1 MQFGDLEL
9 ISLCD
14 GSFRLDGGA
23 MFGVVPKPLWERRA
37 PADARNRIRLSMRPL
52 LVRGDRTLVIDAG
65 VGEKMDP
72 KSIEIYAIDRT
83 PTLSDGLAA
92 AGLGEADVDLVLAS
106 HLHFDHAG
114 GFTRRDPSG
123 ALVPVFPRA
132 RYVARTAEFE
142 DATHPNERNRAS
154 YLIENYGPLGDAG
167 VLDLIP
173 GDATIMPGVRVVRTG
188 GHTMHHQIVYIES
201 GGRTAVFAADLIPTT
216 AHIDNAWV
224 MGYDLYP
231 MDTLAFKR
239 AFIREA
245 IDREYLIFFEH
256 DPDVAAGVIREAN
269 GRRFVE
275 PVPAA

>member
-1 MQFGDLEL
+1 MQLGDLEL

-37 PADARNRIRLSMRPL
+37 PADERNRIRLAMRPL
-52 LVRGDRTLVIDAG
+52 LVRGDQTMIIDAG
-65 VGEKMDP
+65 VGEKMDA
-72 KSIEIYAIDRT
+72 KSVEIYAIDRT
-83 PTLSDGLAA
+83 PTVSQGLAA
-92 AGLGEADVDLVLAS
+92 AGLREEDVDLVLAS

-114 GFTRRDPSG
+114 GFTRRGASG
-123 ALVPVFPRA
+123 TIVPVFPRA
-132 RYVARTAEFE
+132 RYVARTAEYE

-154 YLIENYGPLGDAG
+154 YLAENYVPLREAG
-167 VLDLIP
+167 LLDLVAE
-173 GDATIMPGVRVVRTG
+173 DALIMPGVRVVRTG
-188 GHTMHHQIVYIES
+188 GHTMHHQIVFIES
-201 GGRTAVFAADLIPTT
+201 GGRTAVFTADIIPTT

-245 IDREYLIFFEH
+245 IDREYLVFFEH
-256 DPDVAAGVIREAN
+256 DPDVAAGFIREAN
-269 GRRFVE
+269 GRRHVE
-275 PVPAA
+275 AVRLA